1 MASDRTKG
9 CINWLPG
16 PLLAHSRRFTTLTTS
31 TATHQTT
38 HFPTFGIYRKQ
49 LTGAEGMAGK
59 SPGFWFFTGDW
70 LKDPELR
77 FCSIFAR
84 GLLVDLL
91 CILFEANER
100 GYASKP
106 DGTPRSD
113 AEIVSAVSGGSVDE
127 KLSALAELECSG
139 VLSRDNRGVLYSR
152 RLARLGEIT
161 ETRSKAGSKG
171 GSKTQAKAKQTTKQ
185 NTGVTDSD
193 SDSDSVSKKVSK
205 DTYSEDFE
213 SFWESYPPKR
223 RTSKKT
229 AYAKWQSAIK
239 VADPKTI
246 IEAAKRYA
254 ASPAGMGEY
263 VKGPEPWL
271 NGQCWQDAPE
281 AWGISPRISSNGLP
295 AGFEDRKRITPIRKL
310 T

>member
-1 MASDRTKG
+1 MV
-9 CINWLPG
+9 
-16 PLLAHSRRFTTLTTS
+16 
-31 TATHQTT
+31 
-38 HFPTFGIYRKQ
+38 
-49 LTGAEGMAGK
+49 GK

-152 RLARLGEIT
+152 RLARLGELA

-185 NTGVTDSD
+185 SDKQNTGVTVSD

-205 DTYSEDFE
+205 DTYSDDFE
-213 SFWESYPPKR
+213 TFWESYPPKR

-229 AYAKWQSAIK
+229 AYAKWLTAIK
-239 VADPKTI
+239 SADPNAI

-281 AWGISPRISSNGLP
+281 AWGINSGSANGLP
-295 AGFEDRKRITPIRKL
+295 AGFEDRKRIAPLRKL